1 MKAPSAGSVRYLDRS
16 DTPEVISRRGRAPHE
31 EGFTLIEVVVA
42 LGVFAVV
49 SLATV
54 SILVSSL
61 RTVNENEDRVLAANL
76 ARSELE
82 QARITGAIG
91 IEPGLTVSEVNDFI
105 VRRSASWVGVDQ
117 SVSPCEAISPG
128 QDFLR
133 VSVEVS
139 GRTLAAPQRI
149 DGVIPGVAPDDA
161 AGSLTVFVG
170 DRFADP
176 LSDVTITGTDQFHA
190 RNNFSVV
197 TGPDGCVFLPELD
210 PSGSLQV
217 QVQRRVDGIDYIART
232 PEGTRQQ
239 TAIDLDAVSRL
250 NFTLARPAALRFES
264 LAAAYPVPEGIE
276 VSWKELT
283 TGSVIR
289 TTPLGTTVPGLWPA
303 SSGFEAWLGRCT
315 DANPREYGSAPTS
328 FDLTEAQTVNV
339 PVEAAR
345 VRIRGLAP
353 EGSVTLRYT
362 GTDPECADLVVDA
375 GAADETGRLSISLPY
390 GSWEFS
396 SDGQTQL
403 LPEPLQ
409 PAPDRFVVTFT
420 LDEPE
425 PEDEP
430 EDESQPGSE
439 PLP

>member
-1 MKAPSAGSVRYLDRS
+1 M
-16 DTPEVISRRGRAPHE
+16 TTRRGRTRHE
-31 EGFTLIEVVVA
+31 EGFTLIEIVVA

-49 SLATV
+49 SVATV
-54 SILVSSL
+54 SILVTSL

-82 QARITGAIG
+82 QARISGASG
-91 IEPGLTVSEVNDFI
+91 IEPGLTVSEINEFT

-117 SVSPCEAISPG
+117 RVSPCEAISPG

-149 DGVIPGVAPDDA
+149 DGVIPGIAPDDA
-161 AGSLTVFVG
+161 SGSLTVFVG
-170 DRFADP
+170 GRFAEP
-176 LSDVTITGTDQFHA
+176 LSDVTITGSDQFHA

-197 TGPDGCVFLPELD
+197 TGPDGCVFLPDLD

-217 QVQRRVDGIDYIART
+217 QVQRRVDGVDYIART

-239 TAIDLDAVSRL
+239 TAIDLDEVSRL

-264 LAAAYPVPEGIE
+264 TAATYPVPEGID

-283 TGSVIR
+283 TGSVTR
-289 TTPLGTTVPGLWPA
+289 STPLGTEVGGLWPA
-303 SSGFEAWLGRCT
+303 SSGFQAWLGGCT
-315 DANPREYGSAPTS
+315 DANPREYGSTPTS
-328 FDLTEAQTVNV
+328 FDLTEAQSVTV

-353 EGSVTLRYT
+353 EGSVSVRYI
-362 GTDPECADLVVDA
+362 GTDPECADLVLDA
-375 GAADETGRLSISLPY
+375 GAADDTGRLSISLPY
-390 GSWEFS
+390 GSWEFV
-396 SDGQTQL
+396 SDGQTQV

-409 PAPDRFVVTFT
+409 PAPDRFAVIFT

-425 PEDEP
+425 PEPEP
-430 EDESQPGSE
+430 DPESDPDPE
-439 PLP
+439 ATP